1 MYESY
6 LNTMEIAK
14 ALVRANGIIDIICG
28 LSIWAADAPWNPF
41 SRLHSDLF
49 REMTPQNKRVL
60 GYWILTYAIIRL
72 CSNDW
77 SLVSYSYLI
86 EALAF
91 SEENRLEA
99 LSRTPSHSLY
109 KILFV
114 IWSSFFMALL
124 SNIIFFKEN
133 NVSVEIPF

>member
-6 LNTMEIAK
+6 LNTMQIAK
-14 ALVRANGIIDIICG
+14 ALVRANGIFDIICG
-28 LSIWAADAPWNPF
+28 LSIWAADVPRNPF

-99 LSRTPSHSLY
+99 LSRSLSHSLY
-109 KILFV
+109 RILFV
-114 IWSSFFMALL
+114 IWGSFFMALL